1 MSLPASQQ
9 RALDAIDSHLR
20 GTDIRLASM
29 FTVFTELTRLE
40 KMPLTETVQPIRWW
54 ARAGRRAARRP
65 RRSGRA
71 GTIMLVPLLLAATLS
86 LLLLSM
92 LTTRPAARAAAPT
105 PPRSSRRSGWPAP
118 LTAQPAVSLT
128 PARLAASRGP
138 RR

>member
-40 KMPLTETVQPIRWW
+40 KMPLAETVQPVRWW
-54 ARAGRRAARRP
+54 ARAGRRAARP

-92 LTTRPAARAAAPT
+92 LTTRPA
-105 PPRSSRRSGWPAP
+105 SSRRCAHTASFIAP
-118 LTAQPAVSLT
+118 V
-128 PARLAASRGP
+128 RLASTADCAAGGQPHTSPAGG
-138 RR
+138 

>member
-9 RALDAIDSHLR
+9 RALDAIDSHLC

-40 KMPLTETVQPIRWW
+40 KMPLAETVQPIRWW

-71 GTIMLVPLLLAATLS
+71 GTIMLVPLLLAAMLS

-92 LTTRPAARAAAPT
+92 LTTRPAG
-105 PPRSSRRSGWPAP
+105 SRRCAHTASFIAP
-118 LTAQPAVSLT
+118 V
-128 PARLAASRGP
+128 RLASTADCAAGGQPHTSPAGG
-138 RR
+138 